1 MKSKYINALV
11 RTTLL
16 LVLILGATVSAAA
29 QSTLAVGS
37 LFDGRYRNRPDAT
50 ETVISG
56 EALKEYNLSVF
67 RSITLTGSDTGWQE
81 IEKMVR
87 RDGRDA
93 VSKEEKIV
101 NGRMLGAFYE
111 LPSQN
116 GRHRYLCYLNRILNG
131 GDKVMIIYL
140 EGKAGLKEVRELL

>member
-1 MKSKYINALV
+1 M
-11 RTTLL
+11 RTILL
-16 LVLILGATVSAAA
+16 LGLIFVSTAGAAA
-29 QSTLAVGS
+29 QSNLAVGS
-37 LFDGRYRNRPDAT
+37 LFDGRYRNSPDAT

-56 EALKEYNLSVF
+56 EALKEYNLSIF
-67 RSITLTGSDTGWQE
+67 RSISLTGSNTRWQE

-87 RDGRDA
+87 QDGHNA

-101 NGRMLGAFYE
+101 NGRILGAFYE

-116 GRHRYLCYLNRILNG
+116 GKHRYLFYLNRILNG

>member
-1 MKSKYINALV
+1 MESKYIRSLV
-11 RTTLL
+11 RSALL
-16 LVLILGATVSAAA
+16 LLLIIAGTAGAAA

-56 EALKEYNLSVF
+56 EALKAYNLTTF

-81 IEKMVR
+81 IEKMVK

-93 VSKEEKIV
+93 VNKEEKIV
-101 NGRMLGAFYE
+101 NGRLLGAFYE
-111 LPSQN
+111 LPRQN
-116 GRHRYLCYLNRILNG
+116 GKHRYLFYLNRIING